1 MNAVILSAIL
11 SAGNSGMYASTRM
24 LYNLAL
30 EGQGTAPVLPRLA
43 QRRATQRAVRHY
55 PGRRPVLPHFGLRRQ
70 HRLHMAAE
78 HLGHVRLHR
87 LAGHRHLPLSL
98 PQGYLAQGGRL
109 EDLPYRAKLFP
120 FGPLFAFALC
130 MVITLGQNYQA
141 LVGERID
148 WIGLLA
154 TYISLPLFLAI
165 WLGYRWK
172 KRARFV
178 RYHEMDVSPTNT

>member
-1 MNAVILSAIL
+1 
-11 SAGNSGMYASTRM
+11 
-24 LYNLAL
+24 
-30 EGQGTAPVLPRLA
+30 
-43 QRRATQRAVRHY
+43 
-55 PGRRPVLPHFGLRRQ
+55 
-70 HRLHMAAE
+70 MAAE

-87 LAGHRHLPLSL
+87 LAGHRHLHYRFRK
-98 PQGYLAQGGRL
+98 GYLAQGGRL

>member
-1 MNAVILSAIL
+1 MCGFIAWLGIAI
-11 SAGNSGMYASTRM
+11 S
-24 LYNLAL
+24 
-30 EGQGTAPVLPRLA
+30 
-43 QRRATQRAVRHY
+43 HY
-55 PGRRPVLPHFGLRRQ
+55 RFRK
-70 HRLHMAAE
+70 
-78 HLGHVRLHR
+78 
-87 LAGHRHLPLSL
+87 
-98 PQGYLAQGGRL
+98 GYLAQGGRL

-165 WLGYRWK
+165 WLDTAGRSVHASFATTKWTSA
-172 KRARFV
+172 RPIPDSPCRPAIPRGSLRMPARFLAI
-178 RYHEMDVSPTNT
+178 RLPRRPSGRKFPSRACPSRPAWAECAPS

>member
-1 MNAVILSAIL
+1 S
-11 SAGNSGMYASTRM
+11 
-24 LYNLAL
+24 
-30 EGQGTAPVLPRLA
+30 
-43 QRRATQRAVRHY
+43 HY
-55 PGRRPVLPHFGLRRQ
+55 RFRK
-70 HRLHMAAE
+70 
-78 HLGHVRLHR
+78 
-87 LAGHRHLPLSL
+87 
-98 PQGYLAQGGRL
+98 GYLAQGGRL

-130 MVITLGQNYQA
+130 MVITLGRNYQA

-172 KRARFV
+172 
-178 RYHEMDVSPTNT
+178 